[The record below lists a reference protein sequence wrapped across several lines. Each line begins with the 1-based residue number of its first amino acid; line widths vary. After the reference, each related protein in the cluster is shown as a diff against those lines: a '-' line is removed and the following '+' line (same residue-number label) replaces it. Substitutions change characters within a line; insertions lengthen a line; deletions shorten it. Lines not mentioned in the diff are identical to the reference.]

1 MAIKTPEQYRA
12 MVYMVKIPRPRH
24 AHGARN
30 QRKFSFLNPMEHSR
44 ALNWLDEQNIV
55 YTSSHYQITNSEEMI
70 EMLSGVGDVVQKKV
84 VA

>member
-12 MVYMVKIPRPRH
+12 LVYMVKITRPSN

-30 QRKFSFLNPMEHSR
+30 QKKFSFLNPAEHSL
-44 ALNWLDEQNIV
+44 ALKWLDEQNIV

-70 EMLSGVGDVVQKKV
+70 EMLSGVGDVVEKKEL
-84 VA
+84 A